1 MFKNSFQLKSQLM
14 FKNDCEFQAAKADFI
29 LECADEF
36 QKNFN
41 WEGINLR
48 PSFNRYIQVLLYSH
62 LVKKDWFQKKLASK
76 ESVQDILSDIEQFP
90 KTWKSKLMEVP
101 GLQYTKHKFQWLSY
115 NSKKIT
121 KNKPLI
127 AVHHWKF
134 VNYLKKSKLFDELN
148 PLWLV
153 ENPRMAKEM
162 GLNED
167 DLIIPLIKP
176 FQSSK
181 SRFPINK
188 LKDLTNG
195 LKLSLLRSRPSAIF
209 VLEGDAAYHTLLAE
223 IGRMLDIPVYCFQ
236 WGCFHHD
243 KLRTAF
249 SEMQFTKFLSW
260 GPIFEDQLKPFN
272 PQQDFISFGN
282 LLSNSSPRRGNK
294 IIFLGQNI
302 VDEITKADQ
311 NIFVKLANSLAER
324 FPDQVVWRPH
334 PKYEAGNKELLDSKS
349 SKVKLLNPRESLSS
363 QLQDS
368 VVAVS
373 ISSSSLI
380 DALYFGVIPINF
392 NTTCMKSYPFPFVK
406 QGVGFEFRSFDHALE
421 QITDLLNNKNKIS
434 NIQKKI
440 ATNYNAYFSNTEFTQ
455 KKNYINIFCKNN
467 LI

>member
-1 MFKNSFQLKSQLM
+1 M

-380 DALYFGVIPINF
+380 DALYFGDIPINF